1 MCQSA
6 VLAPPGLPFTPLQ
19 VLSAQE
25 ADCTTSSMGL
35 LDLRCPGI
43 SQLEAQRADA
53 WGGGGKDSD
62 VRAFISLALSPGPR
76 WPVAFLNR
84 RSQPFSQ
91 WPSFLLLGS
100 DNVSL
105 SSFPSSGG
113 GKRALLCPL

>member
-1 MCQSA
+1 MRPHQWASSTSGVQGSA
-6 VLAPPGLPFTPLQ
+6 NWKPREQMEGVGVGQ
-19 VLSAQE
+19 
-25 ADCTTSSMGL
+25 
-35 LDLRCPGI
+35 
-43 SQLEAQRADA
+43 
-53 WGGGGKDSD
+53 DSD

-76 WPVAFLNR
+76 WPAAFLNR